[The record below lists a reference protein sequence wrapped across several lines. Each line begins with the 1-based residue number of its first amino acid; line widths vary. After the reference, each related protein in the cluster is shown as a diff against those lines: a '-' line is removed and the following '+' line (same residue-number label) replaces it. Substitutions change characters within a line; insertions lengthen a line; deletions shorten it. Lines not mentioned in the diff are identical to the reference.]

1 MTKDDY
7 SILSSTTSDI
17 INNLPTLPLVGTP

>member
-7 SILSSTTSDI
+7 SILSSMTEDI